1 MGKQWKDRYKVCF
14 EGKPL
19 TNPISII
26 RHACALMTHWAGQFM
41 EIDKEAL
48 EAGANTML
56 KIAASLLGKKLG
68 KNGQLL
74 LKDGDDDNKQG

>member
-1 MGKQWKDRYKVCF
+1 
-14 EGKPL
+14 
-19 TNPISII
+19 
-26 RHACALMTHWAGQFM
+26 MTHWAGQFM